1 LNDGGRADGRPA
13 NIFNSLREQYGIEHH
28 LDSGLALRTKRLL
41 LRDFREEDWES
52 VHVYA
57 SDPEVVKYMP
67 WGPNTEEATKDFVK
81 QAMKWEEERPRM
93 HIELAVIL
101 KADDSLI
108 GGCGL
113 NLSSSQNREGSIG
126 YCFNR
131 IYWHAGLA
139 TEAAETLVL
148 YGFEQLG
155 LHRIWATCDPD
166 NGASARVLEKVGM
179 KREAQLRENKW
190 MRGKWRDSV
199 IYAILDREW
208 SELRGR
214 DSTKRKEKEAAG
226 VA

>member
-1 LNDGGRADGRPA
+1 
-13 NIFNSLREQYGIEHH
+13 LREQEVNECH
-28 LDSGLALRTKRLL
+28 LDSGLALRTKRLF

-57 SDPEVVKYMP
+57 SDPEVVKYMS
-67 WGPNTEEATKDFVK
+67 WGPNTEEDTRVFVGK
-81 QAMKWEEERPRM
+81 AMKWEEERPRL
-93 HIELAVIL
+93 HFELAVIL

-113 NLSSSQNREGSIG
+113 NLPSSQNREGYIG

-131 IYWHAGLA
+131 IYWHAGFA
-139 TEAAETLVL
+139 TEAAEALIL

-155 LHRIWATCDPD
+155 LHRIWATCDPE
-166 NGASARVLEKVGM
+166 NLASARVLEKVGM
-179 KREAQLRENKW
+179 KREARLRENMW
-190 MRGKWRDSV
+190 TRGKWRDSM
-199 IYAILDREW
+199 IYAVLDREW

-214 DSTKRKEKEAAG
+214 DATKRKEKGAAG

>member
-1 LNDGGRADGRPA
+1 LNAEAAVGGLRA
-13 NIFNSLREQYGIEHH
+13 NIFNSLREQQTIEYH

-57 SDPEVVKYMP
+57 SDPEVVKHMS
-67 WGPNTEEATKDFVK
+67 WGPNTEEETKRFVR
-81 QAMKWEEERPRM
+81 QAMEWEEERPRL
-93 HIELAVIL
+93 HFELAVIL

-113 NLSSSQNREGSIG
+113 NLSSSQNREGSLG
-126 YCFNR
+126 CCFNR
-131 IYWHAGLA
+131 IYWRAGFA
-139 TEAAETLVL
+139 TEAAETLIL

-155 LHRIWATCDPD
+155 LHRIWATCDPE
-166 NGASARVLEKVGM
+166 NLASARVLEKVGM
-179 KREAQLRENKW
+179 KREAQLRENIW
-190 MRGKWRDSV
+190 NRGKWRDSV

-214 DSTKRKEKEAAG
+214 DAAG